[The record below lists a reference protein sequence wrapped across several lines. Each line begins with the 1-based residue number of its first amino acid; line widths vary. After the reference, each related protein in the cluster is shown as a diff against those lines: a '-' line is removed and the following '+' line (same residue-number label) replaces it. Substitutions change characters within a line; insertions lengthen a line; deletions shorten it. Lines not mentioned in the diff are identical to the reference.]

1 MTRRLLLSYLAITLI
16 VLVVLEIPLAI
27 FYSQREEE
35 RLIADAER
43 DAVVLASFYED
54 VLQLGFQAD
63 TAPAV
68 DYAARTGARIVLV
81 DTDGISV
88 LDTGAAAD
96 RDFSTRPEI
105 QTALSGRRAA
115 GIRRSDT
122 LDTDILFV
130 AVPVASGGVVYGSL
144 RLTLDAHE
152 VTERIQRFWIALV
165 AVAAVVLVSVA
176 GIGWAIARSVTRPI
190 RELEASARRFADGD
204 LQTTNLDPEAPPEI
218 AALGESMNAMAAR
231 LEQLIDAQRAFVG
244 DASHQLRTP
253 LTALRLRLEN
263 LETRLSDEAD
273 IAETSAAINE
283 IERLAALV
291 SDLLQLARAEEHP
304 AVEPIDAGPV
314 VADRVET
321 WSALAAEQN
330 VDLELHG
337 PTGQVW
343 VRAIPGAVEQI
354 LDNSIDNALRVTQP
368 GTAVE
373 IHLRPGTTTTK
384 IEIRDHGPG
393 LSDDDK
399 VRAVQRFWRGENST
413 PGTGLGLA
421 IARSLAEG
429 GAGTLELDDTPGG
442 GLTVVV
448 ELPGETGP

>member
-16 VLVVLEIPLAI
+16 VLLVLEIPLAI

-54 VLQLGFQAD
+54 VLQLGFQPD
-63 TAPAV
+63 TAPAG
-68 DYAARTGARIVLV
+68 DFASRTGARIVLV

-88 LDTGAAAD
+88 LDTGAAAG

-130 AVPVASGGVVYGSL
+130 AVPVASAGVVYGSL

-152 VTERIQRFWIALV
+152 VSERIQRFWIALV
-165 AVAAVVLVSVA
+165 AVAAVILVSVA

-190 RELEASARRFADGD
+190 RELEASARRFAGGD
-204 LQTTNLDPEAPPEI
+204 LRTTNLDPEAPAEI
-218 AALGESMNAMAAR
+218 AALGESMNAMATR

-263 LETRLSDEAD
+263 LETRLSEEAD

-283 IERLAALV
+283 IERLSTLV
-291 SDLLQLARAEEHP
+291 SDLLRLARAEEHP
-304 AVEPIDAGPV
+304 PVELIDAGQV
-314 VADRVET
+314 VSNRVEI
-321 WSALAAEQN
+321 WSALAAEQD
-330 VDLELHG
+330 VGLEYHG
-337 PTGQVW
+337 PTDQVW
-343 VRAIPGAVEQI
+343 VRVIPGAVEQI
-354 LDNSIDNALRVTQP
+354 LDNTIDNALRLTP
-368 GTAVE
+368 SGSAVE
-373 IHLRPGTTTTK
+373 IELRPGPTTK
-384 IEIRDHGPG
+384 IEICDHGPG

-399 VRAVQRFWRGENST
+399 VRAIQRFWRGESST
-413 PGTGLGLA
+413 AGTGLGLA

-429 GAGTLELDDTPGG
+429 SNGTLELDDTPGG
-442 GLTVVV
+442 GLTLVV
-448 ELPGETGP
+448 ELPGESAP